1 MEECGSSGELG
12 WTRSGG
18 RKPAPSHHI
27 SHFPSIRRNVF
38 TSYRTN
44 VNWRGSTI
52 HCPPTLLPTL
62 RHVRYIPLT
71 NARLLTEYS
80 PTGSTGAATKNIES
94 TNFNPPPIPTNTNLI
109 SCNCSKIYPSAPIT
123 TRELNKYVSEII
135 EGGLVCILIFTSER
149 KRERE
154 KNIYVQKERNKR
166 KIVSGSDG
174 MQATPHRLPLLV
186 LSEKIKEKRGKS
198 KKERWKLITFQ
209 RFSTWGKESR
219 GLSLARI
226 IACRGS

>member
-1 MEECGSSGELG
+1 MLPQ
-12 WTRSGG
+12 
-18 RKPAPSHHI
+18 KI
-27 SHFPSIRRNVF
+27 SNQRIS
-38 TSYRTN
+38 
-44 VNWRGSTI
+44 
-52 HCPPTLLPTL
+52 
-62 RHVRYIPLT
+62 IPL
-71 NARLLTEYS
+71 RFQR
-80 PTGSTGAATKNIES
+80 IH
-94 TNFNPPPIPTNTNLI
+94 LI
-109 SCNCSKIYPSAPIT
+109 SCYCSKIYPSAPIT

-154 KNIYVQKERNKR
+154 KNIYVRKERNKR

-209 RFSTWGKESR
+209 RFSTRGKESR